1 VYSRIERLHETQ
13 LTVLAYLEISDKDAR
28 EVGHITMSNFPHY
41 LNTIFRHLGISSKL
55 SLEEQRKVA
64 SAMYSINMW
73 KTRPDEETSDLIVRA
88 LYQPMSSPNSP
99 ESELPP
105 MEPPAQNP
113 AEHSVTELDVSE
125 LEKVARRFFALTP
138 SQRKVA
144 ELIADE
150 LDNSAISIHT
160 GMSTES
166 VSTAVSKLYSIAQMP
181 MPVEQL
187 SKPQA
192 DEFKRINFGRAFR
205 LFSMM
210 EKTWETNQ
218 SPAEA
223 ITPPPV
229 KSKHEPHCLP
239 ETDLESVSA
248 GLKTLSQRQ
257 IQVIRLAASGL
268 DPDAIATKLNRS
280 SKDVGNDF
288 YKSYMKLGLVELK
301 KSRPELEKLSYRSMA
316 VDAFLWLQ
324 AQSAEKPIEVE
335 TPVIVPPE
343 PKAKEISD
351 RKPVPEQEIRIEHT
365 HKDSDILVG
374 TTGMTLQDPV
384 SVRGVILLSSDAA
397 RFIEQQEQYFRL
409 GYRIESISTVSTGTL
424 VKSERLS
431 VLMVK
436 RSL

>member
-88 LYQPMSSPNSP
+88 LYQPIPSPNSP
-99 ESELPP
+99 ENELPP
-105 MEPPAQNP
+105 MESPTQNP

-125 LEKVARRFFALTP
+125 LEKVARRFLALTP
-138 SQRKVA
+138 NQRKVA

-192 DEFKRINFGRAFR
+192 DEFKRINFGRAFH

-210 EKTWETNQ
+210 EKTWETDQ
-218 SPAEA
+218 STTEA
-223 ITPPPV
+223 ATPPPV
-229 KSKHEPHCLP
+229 KSKHEPYCLP
-239 ETDLESVSA
+239 EADLESVSA

-268 DPDAIATKLNRS
+268 EPDAIAIKVNRS

-288 YKSYMKLGLVELK
+288 YKSYMKLGVVNLRKV
-301 KSRPELEKLSYRSMA
+301 RPELKELSYRSMV

-324 AQSAEKPIEVE
+324 TQSAEKPIETDSTV
-335 TPVIVPPE
+335 PVPLGL
-343 PKAKEISD
+343 KAKKDPSL
-351 RKPVPEQEIRIEHT
+351 KPVPEQELRVEQV
-365 HKDSDILVG
+365 HKDSDIMVG
-374 TTGMTLQDPV
+374 ATGMMLRDPV
-384 SVRGVILLSSDAA
+384 SVRGMMLLSSEDAK
-397 RFIEQQEQYFRL
+397 FNEQQERYFEL
-409 GYRIESISTVSTGTL
+409 GYRIESISTASTGTL
-424 VKSERLS
+424 VKFEKLS

-436 RSL
+436 RA